1 MSTAPA
7 GPLAGIRVVEV
18 GTHVAGPFAGQ
29 LLGDFGAEVIK
40 IEQPTEGDPMRQWGT
55 VRPDG
60 YSLWW
65 EVLARNKKSVTLDL
79 RQPEGQALA
88 RRLILENADVLLE
101 NFRPGTLERWGL
113 GPDELQ
119 KVRPDLIIAR
129 VSGYGQTGP
138 YSRRAGFGSIGEAM
152 GGIRQVTG
160 EPDRPPSR
168 VGISLGD
175 ALAGVFAAY
184 GVAMSLVHRERTR
197 TQIPTN
203 GAVRPEA
210 DGAPT
215 GQVVDVAIYEAVLA
229 LMESLVLDYEMA
241 GHVRGRTGS
250 TLPNVAPSNIYMAA
264 DGVWVLIAANADAPF
279 RRLAEV
285 MEEPQLPEDP
295 RFSTH
300 LARGEHAKELDEL
313 IAEWARGLSSEKL
326 VEVLSEHGV
335 PASGIYTAKEMLT
348 DPHFAARET
357 LIRAVHPALGELHMQ
372 APFPRLSATPGS
384 VRSLGPVH
392 GQHND
397 EILGDLLGLSPTDIE
412 GLQHAGVVAGRV
424 THEEQY
430 PSTGRRT
437 T

>member
-1 MSTAPA
+1 MDTENV

-40 IEQPTEGDPMRQWGT
+40 IEQPTGGDPMRHWGP
-55 VRPDG
+55 VRPEG

-65 EVLARNKKSVTLDL
+65 EVLGRNKKSVTVDL
-79 RQPEGQALA
+79 RQPEGQALV
-88 RRLILENADVLLE
+88 RRLVLERADVLLE

-113 GPDELQ
+113 DPAELQ
-119 KVRPDLIIAR
+119 EVRPDLIVAR

-138 YSRRAGFGSIGEAM
+138 YARRAGFGSIGEAM
-152 GGIRQVTG
+152 GGIRHVTG

-168 VGISLGD
+168 VGVSLGD

-197 TQIPTN
+197 AATSGMPSSN
-203 GAVRPEA
+203 GHGPPRT
-210 DGAPT
+210 G

-229 LMESLVLDYEMA
+229 LMESLVLDYELT

-250 TLPNVAPSNIYMAA
+250 TLPNVAPSNIYRAA

-279 RRLAEV
+279 RRLVEV
-285 MEEPQLPEDP
+285 MEQPQLAEDP
-295 RFSTH
+295 RFATH
-300 LARGEHAKELDEL
+300 LARGEHAQDLDEL
-313 IAEWARGLSSEKL
+313 IGAWARGLSAEKL

-348 DPHFAARET
+348 DPHFAARES
-357 LIRAVHPALGELHMQ
+357 LIQTVHPVLGEMHMQ

-384 VRSLGPVH
+384 VRSTGPAH

-397 EILGDLLGLSPTDIE
+397 EVLGDLLGLSNADIDA
-412 GLQHAGVVAGRV
+412 LRRAGVVAGEPA
-424 THEEQY
+424 TK
-430 PSTGRRT
+430 
-437 T
+437 